1 MTDTVF
7 SGPLIVYGQSPFAG
21 AEYNPDL
28 GSSLVWGGIAILD
41 PRLPFSYIPGESQ
54 SAPDIGWWGIGDVMT
69 LAAVPYTKATGAIVA
84 SANPTGPTLTL
95 VSANS
100 ATTGVYITTTLTR
113 SDTGVLDTNG
123 GLGLVALDAL
133 TSVTASFSNGV
144 MTVTANSAM
153 PITPG
158 MVVVS
163 TGGSVTAGTAA
174 GTIINSQ
181 LTATGTYTSTGM
193 GTTGTYQTNSSNLT
207 ATSGTVTLA
216 LPNPYACATPQGLQ
230 TPSTYLWNPQAL
242 VGRAVAVTAAA
253 GATYTTATIN
263 GYDIYGYPMTE
274 AITVSAGAQ
283 VLGKKAFKYI
293 KSVVMSG
300 GSADTTHAYSVDTTD
315 IIGLPLRSD
324 TFADVTFNYS
334 ASVVAPVFITSVTG
348 YTVADKT
355 VATATT
361 GDVRGTYALQTAAAT
376 GANKI
381 IARQSVPPQN
391 VNSVTGLFGNAQ
403 FAGF

>member
-1 MTDTVF
+1 M
-7 SGPLIVYGQSPFAG
+7 
-21 AEYNPDL
+21 
-28 GSSLVWGGIAILD
+28 
-41 PRLPFSYIPGESQ
+41 
-54 SAPDIGWWGIGDVMT
+54 
-69 LAAVPYTKATGAIVA
+69 
-84 SANPTGPTLTL
+84 
-95 VSANS
+95 
-100 ATTGVYITTTLTR
+100 
-113 SDTGVLDTNG
+113 
-123 GLGLVALDAL
+123 
-133 TSVTASFSNGV
+133 
-144 MTVTANSAM
+144 
-153 PITPG
+153 
-158 MVVVS
+158 
-163 TGGSVTAGTAA
+163 
-174 GTIINSQ
+174 
-181 LTATGTYTSTGM
+181 
-193 GTTGTYQTNSSNLT
+193 
-207 ATSGTVTLA
+207 
-216 LPNPYACATPQGLQ
+216 Q

-293 KSVVMSG
+293 KSVVLSG

-348 YTVADKT
+348 YAVADKT